1 MKRLLVVLLVLLC
14 LAATGFAQDGEDQP
28 DTRSSLVERYITNF
42 RNANLQTKMAILDS
56 SEEEDLQEMAPL
68 YAEALSYLVSNAN
81 DIRRN
86 TTLQDMTDFV
96 VQQLT
101 EAEYAPAAEPLW
113 QLFLNRQEPL
123 ARVSILQAI
132 SVTGQGNEQ
141 VVVNLNQWISDRNRL
156 KAGGE
161 DVDLQVFHQAV
172 VTAGELGSPSSFPVL
187 LEARLQQYSERISTS
202 AVESMQSLEG
212 DQVQLGI
219 GALAGRD
226 PENKFEAFQ
235 FFMERDL
242 FDEQQE
248 PVIAQAALNQ
258 ALQASVREPTV
269 TAELRQLRYEAA
281 LVISSAEYGEATRTM
296 IRHFNQTVLEYDRG
310 VTTRQRVLEAV
321 AGLGSMDSDE
331 AAVRLTDY
339 LELLNTYTELDRPF
353 DTEIVLAVIRNLQ
366 RLGRPG
372 SYNALFYCTLLD
384 YPSRV
389 KEAAREAMRAV
400 SR

>member
-1 MKRLLVVLLVLLC
+1 MKRLLVVLLILISVT
-14 LAATGFAQDGEDQP
+14 AFAQEGEDQP
-28 DTRSSLVERYITNF
+28 DTQSSLVERYITNF
-42 RNANLQTKMAILDS
+42 RDANVQTKMAILEA
-56 SEEEDLQEMAPL
+56 SEDENLQEMAPL
-68 YAEALSYLVSNAN
+68 YADALSYLVSNAN
-81 DIRRN
+81 EIGRN
-86 TTLQDMTDFV
+86 TTLQEMTDFV
-96 VQQLT
+96 VQRVT

-132 SVTGQGNEQ
+132 SVTAQGNEQ

-161 DVDLQVFHQAV
+161 DVDLQIFHQAV

-187 LEARLQQYSERISTS
+187 LEARLQQYSERISAS
-202 AVESMQSLEG
+202 AVEAMQSLEG
-212 DQVQLGI
+212 DPVQLAI
-219 GALAGRD
+219 DALAGRD
-226 PENKFEAFQ
+226 PEDKIEAFR
-235 FFMERDL
+235 FYMESDIYNE
-242 FDEQQE
+242 EQKALL
-248 PVIAQAALNQ
+248 AQAALNQ
-258 ALQASVREPTV
+258 ALQATVSDPTI
-269 TAELRQLRYEAA
+269 TAEVRQLRYEAA
-281 LVISSAEYGEATRTM
+281 LVISDAEYGAATRTM

-310 VTTRQRVLEAV
+310 VASRQRVLEAV
-321 AGLGSMDSDE
+321 AGLGAMDSDE

-339 LELLNTYTELDRPF
+339 LELLNTYTELDRPY
-353 DTEIVLAVIRNLQ
+353 DTQIVLAVIRNLQ

-400 SR
+400 SG

>member
-1 MKRLLVVLLVLLC
+1 MKRLLVVLLILISFGAV
-14 LAATGFAQDGEDQP
+14 AQDGEDQP
-28 DTRSSLVERYITNF
+28 GTQSSLTERYVTNF
-42 RNANLQTKMAILDS
+42 RNANLQTKLAILEA
-56 SEEEDLQEMAPL
+56 SEEEPLQEMRPL

-81 DIRRN
+81 EISRE
-86 TTLQDMTDFV
+86 TMLQNMSALV
-96 VQQLT
+96 V
-101 EAEYAPAAEPLW
+101 EKVADAEYAPAAEPLW
-113 QLFLNRQEPL
+113 QLFLSRREPL

-132 SVTGQGNEQ
+132 SATGEGNEQ

-161 DVDLQVFHQAV
+161 EVDLQVFYQAV
-172 VTAGELGSPSSFPVL
+172 VTAGELGGASSFPVL
-187 LEARLQQYSERISTS
+187 LEARLQQYSERISN
-202 AVESMQSLEG
+202 AAEEAMGALEG
-212 DQVQLGI
+212 DTLELAI
-219 GALAGRD
+219 DALEERD
-226 PENKFEAFQ
+226 PEEKGEAFR
-235 FFMERDL
+235 FYMESDL
-242 FDEQQE
+242 LSEDER
-248 PVIAQAALNQ
+248 PVVAQAALSQ
-258 ALQASVREPTV
+258 ALEASVSDPTV
-269 TAELRQLRYEAA
+269 TADVRQLRYDAANVIREAQR
-281 LVISSAEYGEATRTM
+281 GEATRVM

-310 VTTRQRVLEAV
+310 VTTKARVLEAV

-339 LELLNTYTELDRPF
+339 LELLNTYTELDRAY
-353 DTEIVLAVIRNLQ
+353 DTQIVLAVIRNLE

>member
-1 MKRLLVVLLVLLC
+1 MKRLLVVLLILIAV
-14 LAATGFAQDGEDQP
+14 AAFAQDGGDQP
-28 DTRSSLVERYITNF
+28 GTQSSPAERYITNF
-42 RNANLQTKMAILDS
+42 RNANLQTKTAILEA
-56 SEEEDLQEMAPL
+56 SEEESLQEMAPL

-81 DIRRN
+81 DISRN
-86 TTLQDMTDFV
+86 TTLQDMSALV
-96 VQQLT
+96 VERIA
-101 EAEYAPAAEPLW
+101 EAEYAPAAESLW
-113 QLFLNRQEPL
+113 QLFLSRREPL
-123 ARVSILQAI
+123 SRVSILQAI
-132 SVTGQGNEQ
+132 SVTAEENEQ

-161 DVDLQVFHQAV
+161 EVDLQVFHQAV

-187 LEARLQQYSERISTS
+187 LEARLQQYSERISAS
-202 AVESMQSLEG
+202 AVEALESLEG
-212 DQVQLGI
+212 DTLE
-219 GALAGRD
+219 LAVDAMEERD
-226 PENKFEAFQ
+226 PEDKIEAFR
-235 FFMERDL
+235 FYIESDLLDEEER
-242 FDEQQE
+242 
-248 PVIAQAALNQ
+248 PVLSQAALSQ
-258 ALQASVREPTV
+258 ALEASVSEPTV
-269 TAELRQLRYEAA
+269 TAELRLLRYEAA
-281 LVISSAEYGEATRTM
+281 NVIRDAEFGEATRVM

-310 VTTRQRVLEAV
+310 VTTKARVLEAV

-339 LELLNTYTELDRPF
+339 LELLNTYTELDRAY
-353 DTEIVLAVIRNLQ
+353 DTQIVLAVIRNLQ

>member
-1 MKRLLVVLLVLLC
+1 MKRLLVLLLILITV
-14 LAATGFAQDGEDQP
+14 AGFAQDGEDQS
-28 DTRSSLVERYITNF
+28 DNQSSLVERYIANF
-42 RNANLQTKMAILDS
+42 RDANLRTKVGILEA
-56 SEEEDLQEMAPL
+56 SEEEALQEMAPL

-81 DIRRN
+81 DIRRD
-86 TTLQDMTDFV
+86 TTLQEMTDFV
-96 VQQLT
+96 VEKVA

-113 QLFLNRQEPL
+113 QLFLNRQESV

-132 SVTGQGNEQ
+132 SATGQENQQ

-156 KAGGE
+156 KAGGD

-172 VTAGELGSPSSFPVL
+172 VTAGELGSASSYPVL
-187 LEARLQQYSERISTS
+187 LEARLQQYAERISNS
-202 AVESMQSLEG
+202 AVEAMQSLEG
-212 DQVQLGI
+212 DEVQLAI
-219 GALAGRD
+219 DALAGRD
-226 PENKFEAFQ
+226 PEEKMEAFSFLVQ
-235 FFMERDL
+235 SGLYSAE
-242 FDEQQE
+242 EE

-258 ALQASVREPTV
+258 ALEATVSEPTV

-281 LVISSAEYGEATRTM
+281 QVITDAGHSDATRTM

-321 AGLGSMDSDE
+321 AGLGAMDTDE

-339 LELLNTYTELDRPF
+339 LELLNTYTELDRPY
-353 DTEIVLAVIRNLQ
+353 DTEIVMAVIRNLE

>member
-1 MKRLLVVLLVLLC
+1 MKRLLVLLLILITV
-14 LAATGFAQDGEDQP
+14 AGFAQDGEDQS
-28 DTRSSLVERYITNF
+28 DNQSSLVERYIANF
-42 RNANLQTKMAILDS
+42 RDANLRTKVGILEA
-56 SEEEDLQEMAPL
+56 SEEEALQEMAPL

-81 DIRRN
+81 DIRRD
-86 TTLQDMTDFV
+86 TTLQEMTDFV
-96 VQQLT
+96 VEKVA

-113 QLFLNRQEPL
+113 QLFLNRQESL

-132 SVTGQGNEQ
+132 SATGQENQQ

-156 KAGGE
+156 KAGGD

-172 VTAGELGSPSSFPVL
+172 VTAGELGSASSYPVL
-187 LEARLQQYSERISTS
+187 LEARLQQYAERISNS
-202 AVESMQSLEG
+202 AVEAMQSLEG
-212 DQVQLGI
+212 DQVQLAI
-219 GALAGRD
+219 DALAGRD
-226 PENKFEAFQ
+226 PEEKMEAFS
-235 FFMERDL
+235 FLVRSGLYSAE
-242 FDEQQE
+242 EE

-258 ALQASVREPTV
+258 ALEATVSEPTV

-281 LVISSAEYGEATRTM
+281 QVITDAGHSDATRTM

-321 AGLGSMDSDE
+321 AGLGAMDTDE

-339 LELLNTYTELDRPF
+339 LELLNTYTELDRPY
-353 DTEIVLAVIRNLQ
+353 DTEIVMAVIRNLE

-389 KEAAREAMRAV
+389 KDAAREAMRAV

>member
-1 MKRLLVVLLVLLC
+1 MKRLLVLLLVLITV
-14 LAATGFAQDGEDQP
+14 AAFAQDGEGQP
-28 DTRSSLVERYITNF
+28 DNQSSLVERYISNF
-42 RNANLQTKMAILDS
+42 RNANLQTKMAILEA
-56 SEEEDLQEMAPL
+56 SEDEALQEMAPL
-68 YAEALSYLVSNAN
+68 YADALSYLVSNAN

-86 TTLQDMTDFV
+86 TTLQQMTDFV
-96 VQQLT
+96 VEKIT

-113 QLFLNRQEPL
+113 QLFLNRQESL

-132 SVTGQGNEQ
+132 SATGQGNQQ
-141 VVVNLNQWISDRNRL
+141 VLVNLNQWISDRNRL

-172 VTAGELGSPSSFPVL
+172 VTAGELGSTSSFPVL
-187 LEARLQQYSERISTS
+187 LEARLQQYSERISNS

-212 DQVQLGI
+212 DQVQLAI
-219 GALAGRD
+219 DALAGRD
-226 PENKFEAFQ
+226 PEDKMEAFSFLVQ
-235 FFMERDL
+235 SGL
-242 FDEQQE
+242 YADEQE

-258 ALQASVREPTV
+258 ALQATVSEPTV

-281 LVISSAEYGEATRTM
+281 LVISDAEYSEATRTM

-321 AGLGSMDSDE
+321 AGLGAMDTDE

-339 LELLNTYTELDRPF
+339 LELLNTYTELDRPY
-353 DTEIVLAVIRNLQ
+353 DTQIVMAVIRNLQ

-384 YPSRV
+384 YPNRV

>member
-1 MKRLLVVLLVLLC
+1 MKRLLVLLLILITV
-14 LAATGFAQDGEDQP
+14 AGFAQDGEDQS
-28 DTRSSLVERYITNF
+28 DNQSSLVERYIANF
-42 RNANLQTKMAILDS
+42 RDANLRTKVGILEA
-56 SEEEDLQEMAPL
+56 SEEEALQEMAPL

-81 DIRRN
+81 DIRRD
-86 TTLQDMTDFV
+86 TTLQEMTDFV
-96 VQQLT
+96 VEKVA

-113 QLFLNRQEPL
+113 QLFLNRQESL

-132 SVTGQGNEQ
+132 SATGQENQQ

-156 KAGGE
+156 KAGGD

-172 VTAGELGSPSSFPVL
+172 VTAGELGNASSYPVL
-187 LEARLQQYSERISTS
+187 LEARLQQYSERISNS
-202 AVESMQSLEG
+202 AVEAMQSLEG
-212 DQVQLGI
+212 DEVQLAI
-219 GALAGRD
+219 DALAGRD
-226 PENKFEAFQ
+226 PEEKMEAFS
-235 FFMERDL
+235 FLVRSGLYSAE
-242 FDEQQE
+242 EE

-258 ALQASVREPTV
+258 ALEATVSEPTV

-281 LVISSAEYGEATRTM
+281 QVIGDAGHSDATRTM

-321 AGLGSMDSDE
+321 AGLGAMDTDE

-339 LELLNTYTELDRPF
+339 LELLNTYTELDRPY
-353 DTEIVLAVIRNLQ
+353 DTEIVMAVIRNLE

-389 KEAAREAMRAV
+389 KDAAREAMRAV

>member
-1 MKRLLVVLLVLLC
+1 MKRLLVLLLVLITV
-14 LAATGFAQDGEDQP
+14 AAFAQDGEGQP
-28 DTRSSLVERYITNF
+28 DNQSSLVERYISNF
-42 RNANLQTKMAILDS
+42 RNANLQTKMAILEA
-56 SEEEDLQEMAPL
+56 SEDEALQEMAPL
-68 YAEALSYLVSNAN
+68 YADALSYLVSNAN

-86 TTLQDMTDFV
+86 TTLQQMTDFV
-96 VQQLT
+96 VEKIT
-101 EAEYAPAAEPLW
+101 EAEYVPAAEPLW
-113 QLFLNRQEPL
+113 QLFLNRQESL

-132 SVTGQGNEQ
+132 SATGQGNQQ

-172 VTAGELGSPSSFPVL
+172 VTAGELGSTSSFPVL

-212 DQVQLGI
+212 DQVQLAI
-219 GALAGRD
+219 DALAERD
-226 PENKFEAFQ
+226 PEDKMEAFSFLVQ
-235 FFMERDL
+235 SGLYTAE
-242 FDEQQE
+242 QE
-248 PVIAQAALNQ
+248 PLIAQAALNQ
-258 ALQASVREPTV
+258 ALQATVSEPTV

-281 LVISSAEYGEATRTM
+281 LVISDAEYSEATRTM

-321 AGLGSMDSDE
+321 AGLGAMDTDE

-339 LELLNTYTELDRPF
+339 LELLNTYTELDRPY
-353 DTEIVLAVIRNLQ
+353 DTQIVMAVIRNLQ

-384 YPSRV
+384 YPNRV

>member
-1 MKRLLVVLLVLLC
+1 MKRLLVLLLILITV
-14 LAATGFAQDGEDQP
+14 AGFAQDGEDQS
-28 DTRSSLVERYITNF
+28 DNQSSLVERYIANF
-42 RNANLQTKMAILDS
+42 RDANLRTKVGILEA
-56 SEEEDLQEMAPL
+56 SEEEALQEMAPL

-81 DIRRN
+81 DIRRD
-86 TTLQDMTDFV
+86 TTLQEMTDFV
-96 VQQLT
+96 VEKVA

-113 QLFLNRQEPL
+113 QLFLNRQESL

-132 SVTGQGNEQ
+132 SATGQENQQ

-156 KAGGE
+156 KAGGD

-172 VTAGELGSPSSFPVL
+172 VTAGELGSASSYPVL
-187 LEARLQQYSERISTS
+187 LEARLQQYAERISNS
-202 AVESMQSLEG
+202 AVEAMQSLEG
-212 DQVQLGI
+212 DEVQLAI
-219 GALAGRD
+219 DALAGRD
-226 PENKFEAFQ
+226 PEEKMEAFS
-235 FFMERDL
+235 FLVRSGLYSAE
-242 FDEQQE
+242 EE

-258 ALQASVREPTV
+258 ALEATVSEPTV

-281 LVISSAEYGEATRTM
+281 QVITDAGHSDATRTM

-321 AGLGSMDSDE
+321 AGLGAMDTDE

-339 LELLNTYTELDRPF
+339 LELLNTYTELDRPY
-353 DTEIVLAVIRNLQ
+353 DTEIVMAVIRNLE

-389 KEAAREAMRAV
+389 KDAAREAMRAV

>member
-1 MKRLLVVLLVLLC
+1 MKRLLVLLLILITV
-14 LAATGFAQDGEDQP
+14 AGFAQDGEDQS
-28 DTRSSLVERYITNF
+28 DNQSSLVERYIANF
-42 RNANLQTKMAILDS
+42 RDANLRTKVGILEA
-56 SEEEDLQEMAPL
+56 SEEEALQEMAPL

-81 DIRRN
+81 DIRRD
-86 TTLQDMTDFV
+86 TTLQEMTDFV
-96 VQQLT
+96 VEKVA

-113 QLFLNRQEPL
+113 QLFLNRQESV

-132 SVTGQGNEQ
+132 SATGQENQQ

-156 KAGGE
+156 KAGGD

-172 VTAGELGSPSSFPVL
+172 VTAGELGSASSYPVL
-187 LEARLQQYSERISTS
+187 LEARLQQYAERISNS
-202 AVESMQSLEG
+202 AVEAMQSLEG
-212 DQVQLGI
+212 DEVQLAI
-219 GALAGRD
+219 DALAGRD
-226 PENKFEAFQ
+226 PEEKMEAFS
-235 FFMERDL
+235 FLVRSGLYSAE
-242 FDEQQE
+242 EE

-258 ALQASVREPTV
+258 ALEATVSEPTV

-281 LVISSAEYGEATRTM
+281 QVISDAGHSDATRTM

-321 AGLGSMDSDE
+321 AGLGAMDTDE

-339 LELLNTYTELDRPF
+339 LELLNTYTELDRPY
-353 DTEIVLAVIRNLQ
+353 DTEIVMAVIRNLE

-389 KEAAREAMRAV
+389 KDAAREAMRAV

>member
-1 MKRLLVVLLVLLC
+1 MKRLLVLLLVLVAV
-14 LAATGFAQDGEDQP
+14 AAFAQDGEDQP
-28 DTRSSLVERYITNF
+28 DNQSSLVERYISNF
-42 RNANLQTKMAILDS
+42 RNANLQTKMAILEA
-56 SEEEDLQEMAPL
+56 SEDEALQEMAPL
-68 YAEALSYLVSNAN
+68 YADALSYLVSNAN

-86 TTLQDMTDFV
+86 TTLQQMTDFV
-96 VQQLT
+96 VEKIT

-113 QLFLNRQEPL
+113 QLFLNRREPL

-132 SVTGQGNEQ
+132 SATGQGNQQ

-161 DVDLQVFHQAV
+161 DVDLQVLHQAV
-172 VTAGELGSPSSFPVL
+172 VTAGELGSSSSFPVL
-187 LEARLQQYSERISTS
+187 LEARLQQYSERISNS

-212 DQVQLGI
+212 DQVQLAI
-219 GALAGRD
+219 DALAGRD
-226 PENKFEAFQ
+226 PKDKMEAFS
-235 FFMERDL
+235 FFVQSGL
-242 FDEQQE
+242 YADEQE
-248 PVIAQAALNQ
+248 PLIAQAALNQ
-258 ALQASVREPTV
+258 ALQATVSEPTV
-269 TAELRQLRYEAA
+269 TAELRQLRYAAA
-281 LVISSAEYGEATRTM
+281 LVVSDAEYSEATRTM

-321 AGLGSMDSDE
+321 AGLGAMDTDE

-339 LELLNTYTELDRPF
+339 LELLNTYTELDRPY
-353 DTEIVLAVIRNLQ
+353 DTQIVMAVIRNLQ

-400 SR
+400 SG

>member
-1 MKRLLVVLLVLLC
+1 MKRLLVLLLILITV
-14 LAATGFAQDGEDQP
+14 AGFAQDGEDQS
-28 DTRSSLVERYITNF
+28 DNQSSLVERYIANF
-42 RNANLQTKMAILDS
+42 RDANLRTKVGILEA
-56 SEEEDLQEMAPL
+56 SEEEALQEMAPL

-81 DIRRN
+81 DIRRD
-86 TTLQDMTDFV
+86 TTLQEMTDFV
-96 VQQLT
+96 VEKVA

-113 QLFLNRQEPL
+113 QLFLNRQESL

-132 SVTGQGNEQ
+132 SATGQENQQ

-156 KAGGE
+156 KAGGD

-172 VTAGELGSPSSFPVL
+172 VTAGELGSASSYPVL
-187 LEARLQQYSERISTS
+187 LEARLQQYAERISNS
-202 AVESMQSLEG
+202 AVEAMQSLEG
-212 DQVQLGI
+212 DEVQLAI
-219 GALAGRD
+219 DALAGRD
-226 PENKFEAFQ
+226 PEEKMEAFS
-235 FFMERDL
+235 FLVRSGLYSAE
-242 FDEQQE
+242 EE

-258 ALQASVREPTV
+258 ALEATVSEPTV

-281 LVISSAEYGEATRTM
+281 QVITDAGHSDATRTM

-321 AGLGSMDSDE
+321 EGLGAMDTDE

-339 LELLNTYTELDRPF
+339 LELLNTYTELDRPY
-353 DTEIVLAVIRNLQ
+353 DTEIVMAVIRNLE

-389 KEAAREAMRAV
+389 KDAAREAMRAV